1 MGSCQDRQSLNPLHT
16 GLFVPQS
23 LKVFTTVALK
33 GVLERIAPEF
43 IQSTGF
49 TLAMDYA
56 PAGVVIRRMRE
67 GAQADVIVV
76 TPDTWPALVKDG
88 LGAAGTERDL
98 ASSVVGVAV
107 KAGAP
112 HPDIS
117 TAEAFKAALLA
128 SKSVAYTDPST
139 GAASGVFFMSLAERF
154 GIADQMKAKAK
165 LGSGGP
171 VAEFVASGEAEIAV
185 QQLCEHK
192 LVAGVDVVGALPDEL
207 NKRTTFTAGVSARAA
222 APKEAAAL
230 IALLAAPHVQ
240 RIMPEHG
247 LTAGARFAP

>member
-1 MGSCQDRQSLNPLHT
+1 VS
-16 GLFVPQS
+16 QS
-23 LKVFTTVALK
+23 LKVFATVALK

-43 IQSTGF
+43 AKSTGF
-49 TLAMDYA
+49 GLTMDFA
-56 PAGVVIRRMRE
+56 PAGTIIRRMRE
-67 GAQADVIVV
+67 GVSADMLVV
-76 TPDTWPALVKDG
+76 TPDTWPTLVRDG
-88 LGAAGTERDL
+88 HAAAGTERNI

-128 SKSVAYTDPST
+128 AKSVAYTDPST
-139 GAASGVFFMSLAERF
+139 GAASGVFFMELAEKF
-154 GIADQMKAKAK
+154 GIADAMKAKAK
-165 LGSGGP
+165 LGTGGP

-207 NKRTTFTAGVSARAA
+207 NKRTTFTAGVAARAA
-222 APKEAAAL
+222 SPKEAAAL
-230 IALLAAPHVQ
+230 IALIAAPHVQ

-247 LTAGARFAP
+247 LTAVS

>member
-1 MGSCQDRQSLNPLHT
+1 VTQN
-16 GLFVPQS
+16 

-43 IQSTGF
+43 AKAHGLG
-49 TLAMDYA
+49 LAMDFA
-56 PAGVVIRRMRE
+56 PAGTVIRRMRE
-67 GAQADVIVV
+67 GASADVLVV
-76 TPDTWPALVKDG
+76 TPDTWPELVRDG
-88 LGAAGTERDL
+88 HGAAGTERDI

-107 KAGAP
+107 RAGAP

-117 TAEAFKAALLA
+117 TAQAFKAALLA
-128 SKSVAYTDPST
+128 AKSVAYTDPST
-139 GAASGVFFMSLAERF
+139 GAASGVFFMALAEKF

-192 LVAGVDVVGALPDEL
+192 LVKGVDVVGALPDEL
-207 NKRTTFTAGVSARAA
+207 NKRTTFTAGVAARAA
-222 APKEAAAL
+222 SPQAAAAL
-230 IALLAAPHVQ
+230 IALLGAPHVQ
-240 RIMPEHG
+240 RVMPEHG
-247 LTAGARFAP
+247 LTGVSS

>member
-1 MGSCQDRQSLNPLHT
+1 MSQSLVL
-16 GLFVPQS
+16 
-23 LKVFTTVALK
+23 FTTVALK

-43 IQSTGF
+43 TQATGF
-49 TLAMDYA
+49 TFVPSWGPGGTIAKWMR
-56 PAGVVIRRMRE
+56 AGRS
-67 GAQADVIVV
+67 ADVVVV
-76 TPDTWPALVKDG
+76 TPDLFDELVQEG
-88 LGAAGTERDL
+88 HCAAGTGRDI

-112 HPDIS
+112 RPDIS
-117 TAEAFKAALLA
+117 TAEAFKRALLA
-128 SKSVAYTDPST
+128 AKSVAYTDPST

-171 VAEFVASGEAEIAV
+171 VAEFVASGEAELAV

-207 NKRTTFTAGVSARAA
+207 NKRTTFTAGVAARAA
-222 APKEAAAL
+222 SPKEAAAL
-230 IALLAAPHVQ
+230 IALLGAPHVQ
-240 RIMPEHG
+240 RVMPEHG
-247 LTAGARFAP
+247 LTAVG